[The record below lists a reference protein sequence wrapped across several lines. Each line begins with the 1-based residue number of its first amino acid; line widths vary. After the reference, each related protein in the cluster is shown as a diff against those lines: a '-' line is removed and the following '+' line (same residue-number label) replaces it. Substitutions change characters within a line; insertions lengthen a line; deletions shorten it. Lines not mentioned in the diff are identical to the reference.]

1 MSIETGTVYMID
13 PNTGKQTPISHV
25 SDAEITADTETTEFD
40 DLVKT
45 FDKTREFF
53 GELQVTL
60 TNFSSMLE
68 ILFRPHRMS
77 NNYIRL
83 HGGRAIRWRKIK

>member
-1 MSIETGTVYMID
+1 MTVYMID
-13 PNTGKQTPISHV
+13 PSTGEYTPISHI
-25 SDAEITADTETTEFD
+25 SDAEITADTKTTEFD
-40 DLVKT
+40 DLVEA
-45 FDKTREFF
+45 FDKTREFC

-60 TNFSSMLE
+60 TNFSSMFE

-83 HGGRAIRWRKIK
+83 HGGRAIRWRKMK